1 MKSDFHDVGLK
12 FESVKKEIDGLKNS
26 SDSIDKKL
34 QEMYYQQM
42 NKITLGYDSVMK
54 IINSKKYEITKEI
67 EEFYHDA
74 RQKQSRKKDDQVRQ
88 TKHIEKE
95 IDQFH

>member
-1 MKSDFHDVGLK
+1 
-12 FESVKKEIDGLKNS
+12 
-26 SDSIDKKL
+26 
-34 QEMYYQQM
+34 M

-74 RQKQSRKKDDQVRQ
+74 R
-88 TKHIEKE
+88 
-95 IDQFH
+95 